1 MENNIIRFNSYKLE
15 RGGLLYDMY
24 DQFNARVGDQGTP
37 LVMQWTQGLAD
48 TLIDL
53 QAKKLHFYAAGQV
66 GQYLEKLKD
75 GTGYQMSA
83 DASQVEYEDRNAAGT
98 MDHGITKV
106 KLPKQFFPQEG
117 IFYGYFGLKDDQGNT
132 YTSVNVWFRVLGG
145 VPIMGAAI
153 PYFSTRFD
161 ELMETCKGRFSD
173 NLIKWQQEMDDKKS
187 HFDQLTQQA
196 LQAIRDNYYQDVRSS
211 QDAQQHAR
219 QSLEDLADTATSIKA
234 DLVANSVATKQ
245 DFDKLSQEIVDKLSQ
260 MKLTPQAF
268 ANLDDL
274 KKKNPNGNDG
284 LNVTVDDG
292 HVYIYYNGD
301 WKDCGQ
307 FQAAGLQEAFKTDFN
322 NFKNAVIVAMYQYQ
336 LDISQQIEDFEQ
348 TIGETIQSRA
358 GAFHLKPI
366 YLLDQ
371 NGDQI
376 LDQFYRNLQ
385 VEQLLPVT
393 DYVGDQGGLPADSSI
408 VGQTFLTNINR
419 YGIMILYLDA
429 HGIPNLTKKG
439 GKITNVAFHISN
451 RKGDLPENGVL
462 DYIKVQGASSAFF
475 DKKNYTIHFKE
486 RHTVKNG
493 WARNKKYVL
502 KGDWN
507 DFSHLRNIGSA
518 KLWANIRKSAI
529 KADDVLMIND
539 NDLLVDN
546 DGNAIAGETD
556 DQLGIGQG
564 YGAIDGFPCLL
575 VINGTYWGLYNF
587 NLPKDAVMARMNG
600 DGKEAIVS
608 ASDWAPETLFKAPIA
623 IKDDGTP
630 DYKGFEVEYVANED
644 DQNWIGTSLNTL
656 INAVDA
662 DYDTDQAW
670 IDEVSKYLD
679 IGSAIDHFILT
690 VLTDDQDGTSKN
702 YLLQTWDGKKWYF
715 ASYDMDSTFGQH
727 VADGKSLEAPNR
739 SGHINFDNYNNKLM
753 WLIAKRCKQQLYDRY
768 RQLRSGVLSEI
779 SVNQTLENYAM
790 QIPKDAY
797 EYESKRWPS
806 TPGTSVKTLYQLEN
820 WYRLSS
826 NLIDKK
832 VEELSG
838 QQN

>member
-1 MENNIIRFNSYKLE
+1 MQTNLIKFNTYKLE
-15 RGGLLYDMY
+15 RGGLLVPMY

-37 LVMQWTQGLAD
+37 LVIQWTQGTTD
-48 TLIDL
+48 TPVDL
-53 QAKKLHFYAAGQV
+53 QKNKLHFYATGQV
-66 GQYLEKLKD
+66 GKYLEKLDD
-75 GTGYQMSA
+75 GTGYKMSA
-83 DASQVEYEDRNAAGT
+83 DASGVEYDDKDSAGT
-98 MDHGITKV
+98 QANGITV
-106 KLPKQFFPQEG
+106 AKLPKQFFPQEG

-245 DFDKLSQEIVDKLSQ
+245 DFDKLSQEIVDKLSK
-260 MKLTPQAF
+260 MKLTPTAY
-268 ANLDDL
+268 ASLDDL
-274 KKKNPNGNDG
+274 KNRNPNGNDG

-292 HVYIYYNGD
+292 HVYIYSNGN

-307 FQAAGLQEAFKTDFN
+307 FQNAALQDTFKTDFN
-322 NFKNAVIVAMYQYQ
+322 NFRNSVIVAMYQYQ
-336 LDISQQIEDFEQ
+336 LNMSKQLDDFKQQ
-348 TIGETIQSRA
+348 TGETVQSRS
-358 GAFHLKPI
+358 GAFHLKGI
-366 YLLDQ
+366 DLLDQ
-371 NGDQI
+371 NGNQI
-376 LDQFYRNLQ
+376 LDQIGRKIQ
-385 VEQLLPVT
+385 VEQLLPIT
-393 DYVGDQGGLPADSSI
+393 DYCGDQAGLPADSSI
-408 VGQTFLTNINR
+408 VGQTFLSNINR
-419 YGIMILYLDA
+419 YGTMVIYLDNLDL
-429 HGIPNLTKKG
+429 PNLKKED
-439 GKITNVAFHISN
+439 GKLKNIPFHIAN
-451 RKGDLPENGVL
+451 PKGDLPENGVL
-462 DYIKVQGASSAFF
+462 DAIKVQGASSAFF

-486 RHTVKNG
+486 RHTVNG
-493 WARNKKYVL
+493 WARNKKFVL

-507 DFSHLRNIGSA
+507 DFSHLRNVGSA

-630 DYKGFEVEYVANED
+630 DYKGFEVEYVADESN
-644 DQNWIGTSLNTL
+644 QSWIGTSLNTL

-679 IGSAIDHFILT
+679 FGSAIDHFILT

-727 VADGKSLEAPNR
+727 VADGRKLEAPNR
-739 SGHINFDNYNNKLM
+739 EGHISFDNYNNKLM
-753 WLIAKRCKQQLYDRY
+753 WLIAQRCKKQLYDRY
-768 RQLRSGVLSEI
+768 HQLRLGVLSEI
-779 SVNQTLENYAM
+779 NVNETLENYAM

-826 NLIDKK
+826 NFIDEKAEK
-832 VEELSG
+832 LTK
-838 QQN
+838 

>member
-1 MENNIIRFNSYKLE
+1 MQAQSVTLDFLKPVGTVVDLSDK
-15 RGGLLYDMY
+15 
-24 DQFNARVGDQGTP
+24 FNARVGDSMTP
-37 LVMQWTQGLAD
+37 FNLFVTEGGKPRALNGLHPE
-48 TLIDL
+48 LE
-53 QAKKLHFYAAGQV
+53 AAV
-66 GQYLEKLKD
+66 GDGELKD
-75 GTGYQMSA
+75 GKAVMSDNAKGIHWVGNADNVTGYNRLTLTFPA
-83 DASQVEYEDRNAAGT
+83 EV
-98 MDHGITKV
+98 
-106 KLPKQFFPQEG
+106 FPQSG
-117 IFYGYFGLKDDQGNT
+117 FCYGHLILANDAGVRESSVDIWFKVLDGLA
-132 YTSVNVWFRVLGG
+132 
-145 VPIMGAAI
+145 IMGLAADYYDSAI
-153 PYFSTRFD
+153 
-161 ELMETCKGRFSD
+161 ELE
-173 NLIKWQQEMDDKKS
+173 LKK
-187 HFDQLTQQA
+187 LK
-196 LQAIRDNYYQDVRSS
+196 
-211 QDAQQHAR
+211 
-219 QSLEDLADTATSIKA
+219 E
-234 DLVANSVATKQ
+234 ANSQAEQRLSKMKATP
-245 DFDKLSQEIVDKLSQ
+245 EG
-260 MKLTPQAF
+260 F

-274 KKKNPNGNDG
+274 KAKYPNGNSN
-284 LNVTVDDG
+284 LNVAVDTG
-292 HVYIYYNGD
+292 HLWIWLNGG
-301 WKDCGQ
+301 WRDCGQ